1 MDGVNMS
8 NDQRIQDAQKF
19 LRFANDADS
28 YNRQEALDDLK
39 FSSGDQWPVEVQN
52 SRNLEARPCLTIN
65 KLDGFIRQVCN
76 QQRQARPRMK
86 AHSMNSA
93 ANAKVADILTG
104 IFKHIEV
111 NSDADA
117 AYDTAFEFAVRM
129 GWGYWR
135 VVTDYVRDDS
145 FDQEIYIKPIANPF
159 TVYFD
164 PNSQMPDGSDAETCL
179 ITEVMSKKDFRA
191 QYPNADDGG
200 NFNNRGTGDADADWI
215 MKEDIRIAEWWYT
228 ERKKT
233 KLLLLSDGTQVFK
246 EDAPSDELMAAA
258 GVFVVSERDT
268 IRKLIKWCKLTGMEV
283 LEESTWAGKY
293 IPIVPVYGQQITID
307 DKRKK
312 YGLVRMA
319 KDPQRMYNYW
329 RTALTESVALAPKAK
344 WLLAEGQD
352 EGHENEWAQANIK
365 AAPVLRYK
373 QKDIEGQPA
382 PVPTR
387 LQPEAPPAGI
397 VEATSA
403 INNDLQT
410 VVGIFDANQFAQ
422 GNQSGKAIRG
432 QQMQIDMTNYHYFD
446 NLTRSL
452 KQTGRIIL
460 DLIPKIYDKE
470 RVMRIIGYDNRP
482 EMVTINQRQVDE
494 SGVEKIINDVT
505 VGEYDIYMDTGP
517 GYQSKRQEAV
527 ESMVPLL
534 QANPELF
541 QAAGDLVFRNMDF
554 PGADVIADRL
564 AAMNPMAKIDEKSDI
579 PPQAQMQLMMSQKTI
594 ADLQQQI
601 AALTLNL
608 QHQSDVQKMKEE
620 GQNRR
625 KLMDVTSRAFNTETI
640 NEARVNQ
647 NIMKATTDSNKA
659 ELDAI
664 TKLLLKGM
672 DSRALQGEIARRD
685 DELNAMATFA
695 SQDVHQTDSPFLA
708 AEMQMAQAPMQSAQ
722 MPEIDDQ
729 MLAQLQAQAM
739 QPQGLQQPAVPG
751 VPMGPR

>member
-1 MDGVNMS
+1 MDGVIME

-111 NSDADA
+111 NSDADT

-129 GWGYWR
+129 GWGYYR
-135 VVTDYVRDDS
+135 VLTDYVREDS
-145 FDQEIYIKPIANPF
+145 FDQEIYIEPISNPF

-164 PNSQMPDGSDAETCL
+164 PNSRMPDGSDAETCL
-179 ITEVMSKKDFRA
+179 ITEVMSKKEFRA

-215 MKEDIRIAEWWYT
+215 MKEDIRIAEWWST

-246 EDAPSDELMAAA
+246 DEAPSPELMAAA
-258 GVFVVSERDT
+258 GITIVSERDT
-268 IRKLIKWCKLTGMEV
+268 LRKVIKWCKLTGLEV
-283 LEESTWAGKY
+283 LEESTWMGKY

-387 LQPEAPPAGI
+387 LQPEPPPAGI
-397 VEATSA
+397 VEATNS

-410 VVGIFDANQFAQ
+410 VVGIFDSNQFAQ

-432 QQMQIDMTNYHYFD
+432 QQMQIDMTNFHYYD

-452 KQTGRIIL
+452 KHTGRIIL

-482 EMVTINQRQVDE
+482 EMVTINQRTVDE
-494 SGVEKIINDVT
+494 SGVEKILNDVT
-505 VGEYDIYMDTGP
+505 TGEYDVFMDTGP

-534 QANPELF
+534 QSNPELF

-564 AAMNPMAKIDEKSDI
+564 AAMNPMSQVDEKSDI
-579 PPQAQMQLMMSQKTI
+579 PPQAQMQLMASQKQI
-594 ADLQQQI
+594 GDLQQQI

-608 QHQSDVQKMKEE
+608 QHQSDVQKIKEE
-620 GQNRR
+620 GSNRR
-625 KLMDVTSRAFNTETI
+625 KLMDVTSRAYNTETI

-672 DSRALQGEIARRD
+672 DSRALQSEIARRD
-685 DELNAMATFA
+685 DELNAMASF
-695 SQDVHQTDSPFLA
+695 SEREVNQTDSPFLRQ
-708 AEMQMAQAPMQSAQ
+708 EMQMAEAPLQSAQ
-722 MPEIDDQ
+722 MPEMDDQ
-729 MLAQLQAQAM
+729 MLAQIQEQAM
-739 QPQGLQQPAVPG
+739 QSQQMPQPAISG
-751 VPMGPR
+751 VPMGPG

>member
-135 VVTDYVRDDS
+135 VVTDYVREDS
-145 FDQEIYIKPIANPF
+145 FDQEIYIKPISNPF

-268 IRKLIKWCKLTGMEV
+268 IRKLIKWCKLTGLEV
-283 LEESTWAGKY
+283 LEESTWMGKH

-695 SQDVHQTDSPFLA
+695 SQDVHQTDSPFLRQEMA
-708 AEMQMAQAPMQSAQ
+708 MAEAPMQSAQ

>member
-1 MDGVNMS
+1 MDK
-8 NDQRIQDAQKF
+8 RIQDAQKY
-19 LRFANDADS
+19 LRFSNDADS
-28 YNRQEALDDLK
+28 YNRQDALDDLK

-86 AHSMNSA
+86 AHSMNSS

-111 NSDADA
+111 NSDADT

-135 VVTDYVRDDS
+135 VVTDYVREDS
-145 FDQEIYIKPIANPF
+145 FDQEIYIKPIQNPF

-164 PNSQMPDGSDAETCL
+164 PNSQMPDGSDAESCL
-179 ITEVMSKKDFRA
+179 ITEVMSKKDFKA

-200 NFNNRGTGDADADWI
+200 NFTMRGTGDADADWI
-215 MKEDIRIAEWWYT
+215 MKDDIRVAEWWYT

-233 KLLLLSDGTQVFK
+233 KLLLLSDGTQVYK
-246 EDAPSDELMAAA
+246 EDAPAPEILEAA
-258 GVFVVSERDT
+258 GIMVVAERET
-268 IRKLIKWCKLTGMEV
+268 MRKTIKWAKLTGMEV
-283 LEESTWAGKY
+283 LEEATWAGKY
-293 IPIVPVYGQQITID
+293 IPIVPVYGQQLTVD

-312 YGLVRMA
+312 YGLVRQA

-352 EGHENEWAQANIK
+352 EGHENEWNLANVK
-365 AAPVLRYK
+365 ATPVLRYK

-382 PVPTR
+382 PVPQR
-387 LQPEAPPAGI
+387 LQPEPPPAGI

-410 VVGIFDANQFAQ
+410 VVGIFDPNQFMQ
-422 GNQSGKAIRG
+422 GNMSGKAIRG
-432 QQMQIDMTNYHYFD
+432 QQMQIDLSNFHYYD

-482 EMVTINQRQVDE
+482 EMVTINQRIVDE
-494 SGVEKIINDVT
+494 QGAEKILNDVT
-505 VGEYDIYMDTGP
+505 VGEYDVYMDTGP

-527 ESMVPLL
+527 EAMIPLL

-564 AAMNPMAKIDEKSDI
+564 AAANPMARIDEKSDI
-579 PPQAQMQLMMSQKTI
+579 PPQVQMQLMASQKMV

-608 QHQSDVQKMKEE
+608 QHQTDVQRLKEE
-620 GQNRR
+620 GQTRR
-625 KLMDVTSRAFNTETI
+625 KLMDVTSRAYNTETI
-640 NEARVNQ
+640 NESKVNQ
-647 NIMKATTDSNKA
+647 DILKSVTDQNRT

-672 DSRALQGEIARRD
+672 DARALQAEIARRD
-685 DELNAMATFA
+685 AEQGQVASFA
-695 SQDVHQTDSPFLA
+695 EGEVHQNASPFLRE
-708 AEMQMAQAPMQSAQ
+708 EMELAQAPVAQNQ
-722 MPEIDDQ
+722 MPAMDDQ
-729 MLAQLQAQAM
+729 MMAAFAAQQM
-739 QPQGLQQPAVPG
+739 QPQPMTVPN
-751 VPMGPR
+751 VPNEPMGPR

>member
-1 MDGVNMS
+1 MA
-8 NDQRIQDAQKF
+8 DQRIQDAQKF
-19 LRFANDADS
+19 LRFSNDADS
-28 YNRQEALDDLK
+28 YNRQDALDDLK

-111 NSDADA
+111 NSDADT

-135 VVTDYVRDDS
+135 VVTDYVREDS
-145 FDQEIYIKPIANPF
+145 FDQEIYIKPIQNPF

-179 ITEVMSKKDFRA
+179 ITEVMSKKDFKA

-200 NFNNRGTGDADADWI
+200 NFTNRGTGDADADWI
-215 MKEDIRIAEWWYT
+215 MKDDIRIAEWWYT

-233 KLLLLSDGTQVFK
+233 KLLLLSDGTQVYK
-246 EDAPSDELMAAA
+246 DDAPAPEILEAA
-258 GVFVVSERDT
+258 GIMVVAERDT
-268 IRKLIKWCKLTGMEV
+268 MRKTIKWAKLTGLEV

-293 IPIVPVYGQQITID
+293 IPIVPVYGQQLTVD

-312 YGLVRMA
+312 YGIVRMA

-352 EGHENEWAQANIK
+352 EGHENEWNLANVK
-365 AAPVLRYK
+365 ATPVLRYK

-387 LQPEAPPAGI
+387 LQPEPPPAGI

-410 VVGIFDANQFAQ
+410 VVGIFDPNQFMQ

-432 QQMQIDMTNYHYFD
+432 QQMQIDLSNFHYYD

-482 EMVTINQRQVDE
+482 EMVTINQRIVDE
-494 SGVEKIINDVT
+494 QGAEKILNDVT
-505 VGEYDIYMDTGP
+505 VGEYDVYMDTGP

-527 ESMVPLL
+527 EAMIPLL

-564 AAMNPMAKIDEKSDI
+564 AAVNPMAQIDEKADI
-579 PPQAQMQLMMSQKTI
+579 PPQVQMQLMASQKQV

-608 QHQSDVQKMKEE
+608 QHQTDVQRMKEE
-620 GQNRR
+620 GQTRR

-640 NEARVNQ
+640 NEAKVNQ
-647 NIMKATTDSNKA
+647 DILKSVTDQNRT

-672 DSRALQGEIARRD
+672 DARALQAEIARRD
-685 DELNAMATFA
+685 AEQQSVAAFA
-695 SQDVHQTDSPFLA
+695 EGEVHQTSTPFLRE
-708 AEMQMAQAPMQSAQ
+708 EMAMANAPVQMSE
-722 MPEIDDQ
+722 MPAMDDQ
-729 MLAQLQAQAM
+729 LLAELQAQQMQM
-739 QPQGLQQPAVPG
+739 QPPQQPAIPG

>member
-1 MDGVNMS
+1 
-8 NDQRIQDAQKF
+8 
-19 LRFANDADS
+19 
-28 YNRQEALDDLK
+28 
-39 FSSGDQWPVEVQN
+39 
-52 SRNLEARPCLTIN
+52 
-65 KLDGFIRQVCN
+65 
-76 QQRQARPRMK
+76 
-86 AHSMNSA
+86 
-93 ANAKVADILTG
+93 
-104 IFKHIEV
+104 
-111 NSDADA
+111 
-117 AYDTAFEFAVRM
+117 
-129 GWGYWR
+129 
-135 VVTDYVRDDS
+135 
-145 FDQEIYIKPIANPF
+145 
-159 TVYFD
+159 
-164 PNSQMPDGSDAETCL
+164 MPDGSDAETCL

>member
-135 VVTDYVRDDS
+135 VVTDYVREDS
-145 FDQEIYIKPIANPF
+145 FDQEIYIKPIVNPF

-246 EDAPSDELMAAA
+246 EDAPSDELMATA

-579 PPQAQMQLMMSQKTI
+579 PPQAQMQLMISQKTI

-685 DELNAMATFA
+685 GELNAMAAFA

-708 AEMQMAQAPMQSAQ
+708 AEMAMAEAPMQSAQ

>member
-1 MDGVNMS
+1 
-8 NDQRIQDAQKF
+8 
-19 LRFANDADS
+19 
-28 YNRQEALDDLK
+28 
-39 FSSGDQWPVEVQN
+39 
-52 SRNLEARPCLTIN
+52 
-65 KLDGFIRQVCN
+65 
-76 QQRQARPRMK
+76 
-86 AHSMNSA
+86 
-93 ANAKVADILTG
+93 
-104 IFKHIEV
+104 
-111 NSDADA
+111 
-117 AYDTAFEFAVRM
+117 
-129 GWGYWR
+129 
-135 VVTDYVRDDS
+135 
-145 FDQEIYIKPIANPF
+145 
-159 TVYFD
+159 
-164 PNSQMPDGSDAETCL
+164 
-179 ITEVMSKKDFRA
+179 
-191 QYPNADDGG
+191 
-200 NFNNRGTGDADADWI
+200 
-215 MKEDIRIAEWWYT
+215 MKEDIRVAEWWYT

-233 KLLLLSDGTQVFK
+233 KLLLLSDGTQVYK
-246 EDAPSDELMAAA
+246 DDAPDEAILAAA
-258 GVFVVSERDT
+258 GIMVVAERETMRKT
-268 IRKLIKWCKLTGMEV
+268 IRWAKLTGMEV

-293 IPIVPVYGQQITID
+293 IPIVPVYGQQIVVD

-352 EGHENEWAQANIK
+352 EGHENEWNLANVK
-365 AAPVLRYK
+365 ATPVLRYK

-387 LQPEAPPAGI
+387 LQPEPPPAGI

-410 VVGIFDANQFAQ
+410 VVGIFDPNQFMQ

-432 QQMQIDMTNYHYFD
+432 QQMQIDLSNFHYYD

-482 EMVTINQRQVDE
+482 EMVTINQRIVDE
-494 SGVEKIINDVT
+494 QGAEKILNDVT
-505 VGEYDIYMDTGP
+505 VGEYDVYMDTGP

-527 ESMVPLL
+527 EAMIPLL

-564 AAMNPMAKIDEKSDI
+564 AAVNPMAQIDEKADI
-579 PPQAQMQLMMSQKTI
+579 PPQVQMQLMASQKQV

-608 QHQSDVQKMKEE
+608 QHQTDVQRMKEE
-620 GQNRR
+620 GQTRR

-640 NEARVNQ
+640 NEAKVNQ
-647 NIMKATTDSNKA
+647 DILKSVTDQNRT

-672 DSRALQGEIARRD
+672 DARALQDEIARRD
-685 DELNAMATFA
+685 AEQAQVASFA
-695 SQDVHQTDSPFLA
+695 ESEVHQTSTPFLRE
-708 AEMQMAQAPMQSAQ
+708 EMALANAPVQTSE
-722 MPEIDDQ
+722 MPAMDDQ
-729 MLAQLQAQAM
+729 LLAQLQAQQM
-739 QPQGLQQPAVPG
+739 QPQPLEQPAIPG

>member
-1 MDGVNMS
+1 MA
-8 NDQRIQDAQKF
+8 DQRIQDAQKF

-28 YNRQEALDDLK
+28 YNRQDALDDLK

-135 VVTDYVRDDS
+135 VVTDYVREDS
-145 FDQEIYIKPIANPF
+145 FDQEIYIKPIPNPF

-179 ITEVMSKKDFRA
+179 ITEVMSKKDFKA
-191 QYPNADDGG
+191 QYPNADDGA

-215 MKEDIRIAEWWYT
+215 MKEDIRVAEWWYT

-233 KLLLLSDGTQVFK
+233 KLLLLSDGTQVYK
-246 EDAPSDELMAAA
+246 DDAPDEAILAAA
-258 GVFVVSERDT
+258 GIMVVAERET
-268 IRKLIKWCKLTGMEV
+268 MRKTIKWAKLTGMEV

-293 IPIVPVYGQQITID
+293 IPIVPVYGQQIVVD

-352 EGHENEWAQANIK
+352 EGHENEWNLANVK
-365 AAPVLRYK
+365 ATPVLRYK

-387 LQPEAPPAGI
+387 LQPEPPPAGI

-410 VVGIFDANQFAQ
+410 VVGIFDPNQFMQ

-432 QQMQIDMTNYHYFD
+432 QQMQIDLSNFHYYD

-482 EMVTINQRQVDE
+482 EMVTINQRIVDE
-494 SGVEKIINDVT
+494 QGAEKILNDVT
-505 VGEYDIYMDTGP
+505 VGEYDVYMDTGP

-527 ESMVPLL
+527 EAMVPLL

-564 AAMNPMAKIDEKSDI
+564 AAMNPMAQIDEKADI
-579 PPQAQMQLMMSQKTI
+579 PPQVQMQLMASQKQV

-608 QHQSDVQKMKEE
+608 QHQTDVQKMKEE
-620 GQNRR
+620 GQTRR

-640 NEARVNQ
+640 NEAKVNQ
-647 NIMKATTDSNKA
+647 DILKSVTDQNRT

-672 DSRALQGEIARRD
+672 DARALQDEIARRD
-685 DELNAMATFA
+685 AEQQSVAAFA
-695 SQDVHQTDSPFLA
+695 ESEVHQTSTPFLRE
-708 AEMQMAQAPMQSAQ
+708 EMAMANAPVQMSE
-722 MPEIDDQ
+722 MPAMDDQ
-729 MLAQLQAQAM
+729 MLAQLQAQQMQM
-739 QPQGLQQPAVPG
+739 QPPQQPAIPG

>member
-1 MDGVNMS
+1 MDGLIM
-8 NDQRIQDAQKF
+8 DKRIQDAQKF
-19 LRFANDADS
+19 LRFSNDADS
-28 YNRQEALDDLK
+28 YNRQDALDDLK

-86 AHSMNSA
+86 AHSMNSQ

-111 NSDADA
+111 NSDADS

-135 VVTDYVRDDS
+135 VVTDYVREDS
-145 FDQEIYIKPIANPF
+145 FDQEIFIKPIANPF

-164 PNSQMPDGSDAETCL
+164 PNSQMPDGSDAESCL
-179 ITEVMSKKDFRA
+179 ITEVMSKKDFKA
-191 QYPNADDGG
+191 QYPGADDGG
-200 NFNNRGTGDADADWI
+200 NFTMRGTGDADADWI
-215 MKEDIRIAEWWYT
+215 MKDDIRIAEWWYT

-233 KLLLLSDGTQVFK
+233 KLLLLSDGTQVYK
-246 EDAPSDELMAAA
+246 EDAPAPEIMEAA
-258 GVFVVSERDT
+258 GIMVVAERDT
-268 IRKLIKWCKLTGMEV
+268 MRKTIKWAKLTGMEV
-283 LEESTWAGKY
+283 LEERDWVGKY
-293 IPIVPVYGQQITID
+293 IPIVPVYGQQLVVD

-312 YGLVRMA
+312 YGLVRQA

-365 AAPVLRYK
+365 AMPVLKYK
-373 QKDIEGQPA
+373 QKDIEGKDA
-382 PVPTR
+382 PPPQR
-387 LQPEAPPAGI
+387 LQPEPPPAGI

-410 VVGIFDANQFAQ
+410 VVGIFDPNQFMQ
-422 GNQSGKAIRG
+422 GNMSGKAIRG
-432 QQMQIDMTNYHYFD
+432 QQMQIDLSNFHYYD

-470 RVMRIIGYDNRP
+470 RVMRIIGYDNQP
-482 EMVTINQRQVDE
+482 EMVTINQRVFDE
-494 SGVEKIINDVT
+494 MGAEKILNDVT
-505 VGEYDIYMDTGP
+505 VGEYDVFMDTGP

-527 ESMVPLL
+527 EAMVPLL

-541 QAAGDLVFRNMDF
+541 NAAGDLVFRNMDF

-564 AAMNPMAKIDEKSDI
+564 AAMNPMAQIDEKSDI
-579 PPQAQMQLMMSQKTI
+579 PPQAQMQLMASQKMI

-608 QHQSDVQKMKEE
+608 QHQTDVQKMKEE
-620 GQNRR
+620 GQTRR

-640 NEARVNQ
+640 NEAKVNQ
-647 NIMKATTDSNKA
+647 DILRSVTDQNRT

-672 DSRALQGEIARRD
+672 DARALQAEIARRD
-685 DELNAMATFA
+685 AEQDQVAAFA
-695 SQDVHQTDSPFLA
+695 EGEIHQTSTPFLRE
-708 AEMQMAQAPMQSAQ
+708 EMGMANAPVQSSQ
-722 MPEIDDQ
+722 MPMMDDQ
-729 MLAQLQAQAM
+729 MLAALQAQQM
-739 QPQGLQQPAVPG
+739 QPQPLSVPNIPNE
-751 VPMGPR
+751 PMGPR

>member
-1 MDGVNMS
+1 MDGVNME

-39 FSSGDQWPVEVQN
+39 FSAGDQWPVEVQN

-111 NSDADA
+111 NSDADT

-129 GWGYWR
+129 GWGYYR
-135 VVTDYVRDDS
+135 VVTDYVREDS
-145 FDQEIYIKPIANPF
+145 FDQEIYIKPISNPF

-164 PNSQMPDGSDAETCL
+164 PNSRMPDGSDAETCL
-179 ITEVMSKKDFRA
+179 ITEVMSKKDFKA

-200 NFNNRGTGDADADWI
+200 NFNSRGTGDADADWI
-215 MKEDIRIAEWWYT
+215 MKEDIRIAEWWST

-246 EDAPSDELMAAA
+246 DEAPSPELMAEA
-258 GVFVVSERDT
+258 GIFVVSERDT
-268 IRKLIKWCKLTGMEV
+268 LRKVIKWCKLTGLEV
-283 LEESTWAGKY
+283 LEESTWVGKY

-382 PVPTR
+382 PVPVR
-387 LQPEAPPAGI
+387 LQPEPPPAGI

-410 VVGIFDANQFAQ
+410 VVGIYDANQFVQ

-432 QQMQIDMTNYHYFD
+432 QQMQIDMTNFHYFD

-452 KQTGRIIL
+452 KHTGRIIL

-482 EMVTINQRQVDE
+482 EMVTINQRTVDDE
-494 SGVEKIINDVT
+494 GVEKILNDVT
-505 VGEYDIYMDTGP
+505 VGEYDVYMDTGP

-527 ESMVPLL
+527 ESMIPLL

-564 AAMNPMAKIDEKSDI
+564 AAMNPMAKIDEKSEI
-579 PPQAQMQLMMSQKTI
+579 PPQAQMQLMMSQKQI

-608 QHQSDVQKMKEE
+608 QHQSDVQRMKEE

-625 KLMDVTSRAFNTETI
+625 KLMDVTSRAYNTETI
-640 NEARVNQ
+640 NEAKVNQ
-647 NIMKATTDSNKA
+647 NIMKATTDSNKT

-685 DELNAMATFA
+685 DELNAMAAF
-695 SQDVHQTDSPFLA
+695 SEQEVHQTDSPFLRQ
-708 AEMQMAQAPMQSAQ
+708 EMQMAEAPMQSAQ

-729 MLAQLQAQAM
+729 MLARLQAQAM
-739 QPQGLQQPAVPG
+739 QSQQMQQPAISG
-751 VPMGPR
+751 VPMGPG

>member
-1 MDGVNMS
+1 MDK
-8 NDQRIQDAQKF
+8 RIQDAQKF
-19 LRFANDADS
+19 LRFSNDADS
-28 YNRQEALDDLK
+28 YNRQDALDDLK

-86 AHSMNSA
+86 AHSMNSQ

-111 NSDADA
+111 NSDADS

-135 VVTDYVRDDS
+135 VVTDYVREDS
-145 FDQEIYIKPIANPF
+145 FDQEIFIKPIANPF

-164 PNSQMPDGSDAETCL
+164 PNSQMPDGSDAESCL
-179 ITEVMSKKDFRA
+179 ITEVMSKKDFKA
-191 QYPNADDGG
+191 QYPGADDGG
-200 NFNNRGTGDADADWI
+200 NFTMRGTGDADADWI
-215 MKEDIRIAEWWYT
+215 MKDDIRIAEWWYT

-233 KLLLLSDGTQVFK
+233 KLLLLSDGTQVYK
-246 EDAPSDELMAAA
+246 EDAPAPEIMEAA
-258 GVFVVSERDT
+258 GIMVVAERDT
-268 IRKLIKWCKLTGMEV
+268 MRKTIKWAKLTGMEV
-283 LEESTWAGKY
+283 LEERDWVGKY
-293 IPIVPVYGQQITID
+293 IPIVPVYGQQLVVD

-312 YGLVRMA
+312 YGLVRQA

-352 EGHENEWAQANIK
+352 EGHENEWAQANVK
-365 AAPVLRYK
+365 ATPVLRYK

-382 PVPTR
+382 PAPQR
-387 LQPEAPPAGI
+387 LQPEPPPAGI

-410 VVGIFDANQFAQ
+410 VVGIFDPNQFMQ

-432 QQMQIDMTNYHYFD
+432 QQMQIDLSNFHYYD

-470 RVMRIIGYDNRP
+470 RVMRIIGYDNQP
-482 EMVTINQRQVDE
+482 EMVTINQRVFDE
-494 SGVEKIINDVT
+494 MGAEKILNDVT
-505 VGEYDIYMDTGP
+505 VGEYDVFMDTGP

-527 ESMVPLL
+527 EAMVPLL

-541 QAAGDLVFRNMDF
+541 NAAGDLVFRNMDF

-564 AAMNPMAKIDEKSDI
+564 AAMNPMAQIDEKSDI
-579 PPQAQMQLMMSQKTI
+579 PPQAQMQLMASQKMI

-608 QHQSDVQKMKEE
+608 QHQTDVQKMKEE
-620 GQNRR
+620 GQTRR

-640 NEARVNQ
+640 NEAKVNQ
-647 NIMKATTDSNKA
+647 DILRSVTDQNRT

-672 DSRALQGEIARRD
+672 DARALQAEIARRD
-685 DELNAMATFA
+685 AEQDQVAAFA
-695 SQDVHQTDSPFLA
+695 EGEVHQTSTPFLRE
-708 AEMQMAQAPMQSAQ
+708 EMAMADAPVQSSE
-722 MPEIDDQ
+722 MPMMDDQ
-729 MLAQLQAQAM
+729 MLAQLQAQQM
-739 QPQGLQQPAVPG
+739 QPQPLSVPNIPNE
-751 VPMGPR
+751 PMGPR